1 MWLLSAFAVLL
12 AVCGLWVLEMAVGAA
27 ERRGWGYAVP
37 ELAAAGVL
45 VASALI
51 IASLMVAQ

>member
-37 ELAAAGVL
+37 ELVAAGVL
-45 VASALI
+45 VASALVM
-51 IASLMVAQ
+51 ASLMVAQ